1 MMKYSH
7 YICAATN
14 TGSVNILDADNLRII
29 KTLQTNNSRICD
41 MDARNNYLVTCG
53 WVTRQQGT
61 PMLASLANVYDLRAM
76 VQLPPIPFHA
86 GAAHVQMHPRMSTT
100 CIIVSQNGQ
109 IQVVDLMNSNTINL
123 RQANISSGFLSGL
136 VLAPSGEALALCD
149 TVGYVHLWG
158 SAQKIHFAEISNAT
172 EFGDTQETYP
182 IIEVDADMYV
192 LQPPKSQLDTN
203 MLPRIQPTQYCR
215 YAILPRA
222 ASFSLDE
229 QPALR
234 SW

>member
-76 VQLPPIPFHA
+76 IQLPPIPFHA

-109 IQVVDLMNSNTINL
+109 LQVVDLMNSNTINL
-123 RQANISSGFLSGL
+123 RQANISSGCLSGL

-158 SAQKIHFAEISNAT
+158 SASKVHFAEISNAT
-172 EFGDTQETYP
+172 EFADNQETYP
-182 IIEVDADMYV
+182 IIEVDAD
-192 LQPPKSQLDTN
+192 
-203 MLPRIQPTQYCR
+203 
-215 YAILPRA
+215 
-222 ASFSLDE
+222 E
-229 QPALR
+229 
-234 SW
+234 